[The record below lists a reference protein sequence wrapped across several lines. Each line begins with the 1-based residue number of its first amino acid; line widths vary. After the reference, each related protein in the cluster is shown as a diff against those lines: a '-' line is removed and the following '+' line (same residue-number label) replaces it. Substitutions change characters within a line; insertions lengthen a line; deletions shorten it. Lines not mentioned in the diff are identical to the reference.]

1 MDLKIK
7 QMKNNSSSD
16 PKNWRNFLWLW
27 IRQIIIQDIFTY
39 EAKKIITFQ
48 FPWIPWIMYSSVQK
62 DKTLQAGDFGNN
74 S

>member
-16 PKNWRNFLWLW
+16 LWLW

-39 EAKKIITFQ
+39 ETKKIITFQ
-48 FPWIPWIMYSSVQK
+48 FPWITWIMYSSVQK
-62 DKTLQAGDFGNN
+62 NKALQAGDFGNN